1 MDMGMEADMAA
12 GSETGEGM
20 FAGARAGAG
29 AHSPEGASARAD
41 AFAGVETAPT
51 AGAGACGPALSGTR
65 AGRGASLLFDEVL
78 LGPMRAKNRFV
89 RAATWEGWAT
99 DDGRMTP
106 QLLEVYRELAEG
118 GVGTI
123 LTGYAHV
130 VAGEQPNPRMMGIYD
145 DSLVGEYR
153 ELVDVVHAAGARIV
167 LQVAYGGSATR
178 LDPPSKRI
186 LGPSAVAN
194 PKTGIVPVEA
204 SEEDLAFLR
213 DAFAAAARRAQEAG
227 FDGVELHAAH
237 GYLLSQF
244 LSPRSN
250 RRADAYGGSIE
261 NRARFVAEVVDACRR
276 AVGGGY
282 PLWVKLNCADDRR
295 DLAGAG
301 AGAPVAGAGE
311 APKVAEPSAGAGSAA
326 AGVAGTGGSGAG
338 GAGVAGA
345 AVDAG
350 EALPV
355 AESLRGLL
363 PEESLQVAALLAEH
377 GIDAIEVSG
386 DWHAF
391 LPEGMHGRAVLR
403 LVCCAPCAAG
413 SRACHSDRRKPPP
426 RCHGTPRARGRHRRL
441 RPVPPPHLRVRSGQ
455 SLARRSGRP
464 VALRVVQR
472 LQQNAGAPLHPS
484 APRVTPLLHFPHPA
498 HATSGSAG

>member
-261 NRARFVAEVVDACRR
+261 NRARFVADVVDACRR

-391 LPEGMHGRAVLR
+391 SPKECTGEPFFASFAARLARQVPVPVILTGGNRRLDAMEHLAREGGIAAFGLCRPLICESD
-403 LVCCAPCAAG
+403 LVNRWRDDPG
-413 SRACHSDRRKPPP
+413 VPSRCVSCNGCSKTPGHRCILPP
-426 RCHGTPRARGRHRRL
+426 RA
-441 RPVPPPHLRVRSGQ
+441 
-455 SLARRSGRP
+455 
-464 VALRVVQR
+464 
-472 LQQNAGAPLHPS
+472 
-484 APRVTPLLHFPHPA
+484 
-498 HATSGSAG
+498 